1 MLIYVYKLIYL
12 SLHYSSYFT
21 VHLNLTYVIVLL
33 LYIYELYEG

>member
-1 MLIYVYKLIYL
+1 MLIYVYKLISL
-12 SLHYSSYFT
+12 SLHYSNYFT